1 MSFKPE
7 VSTGMTD
14 KHECG
19 LGRTYCTQCQTE
31 LEVGQVGCC
40 DECSLKKW
48 YALNQEG
55 DMVYVGEF
63 KDFADA
69 DESLEYSPV
78 WLVDEETARTW
89 LVQLTELL
97 K

>member
-1 MSFKPE
+1 
-7 VSTGMTD
+7 MTD

-19 LGRTYCTQCQTE
+19 LDRTFCTECQTE
-31 LEVGQVGCC
+31 LEIGQVGLC
-40 DECSLKKW
+40 DECRPKKW

-63 KDFADA
+63 ESFTDA

-78 WLVDEETARTW
+78 WLVDEETARMR
-89 LVQLTELL
+89 LSQLKELMA
-97 K
+97 

>member
-1 MSFKPE
+1 
-7 VSTGMTD
+7 MTD

-19 LGRTYCTQCQTE
+19 LDRTFCTTCQTE
-31 LEVGQVGCC
+31 LEVGRVGLCG
-40 DECSLKKW
+40 ECHPKKW

-63 KDFADA
+63 DDFTDA

-78 WLVDEETARTW
+78 WLVDEETARMW
-89 LVQLTELL
+89 LSQLKELL
-97 K
+97 A